1 MADRAFLAGHLVNFR
16 PRGSVREYRM
26 LGWKQLEPFAH
37 LGQRTMR
44 LRAGTSDKRSRVATL
59 SSTVAWLAW
68 IAAEAVVKL
77 PEGAALRSGGCDQDA
92 EVIATLPA
100 GTRVDLQSSIV
111 DGGGVCF
118 RAVLEWQ
125 GRTLRGNI
133 AGSAV
138 AGTETFDQARMLA
151 SGGSESVQ
159 VTTARQVESLR
170 KTLSEPSLSGSGPI
184 LREASRLLD
193 ANQPARALEVLGP
206 HVGAGH
212 PDVLVLAGV
221 AAWKSDQVKL
231 AIEHWK
237 AAQSLRPRPELQAM
251 ILKLENEAKHDR
263 SNEKL
268 IGLRVALRYEGQ
280 SLPYDTAKSLVQ
292 VLDSEVIRISEILG
306 CSNQE
311 RLTAIVQSP
320 EDYRQGSNA
329 AEWSGG
335 QFDGS
340 RIRIPIPAGARVDD
354 NLRRIFAHEVTHAC
368 LANLGSW
375 PAWLHEGLAQKLSGE
390 RLPAP
395 VRESLQEMAS
405 RKQLPKLQE
414 FRRDWSGLN
423 AANARLAYAVSLA
436 AADQLVDH
444 YGASIGLRTILSN
457 PSILLRITGELNRH
471 LGLDQ

>member
-1 MADRAFLAGHLVNFR
+1 VAFLSTITLV
-16 PRGSVREYRM
+16 
-26 LGWKQLEPFAH
+26 A
-37 LGQRTMR
+37 
-44 LRAGTSDKRSRVATL
+44 VA
-59 SSTVAWLAW
+59 
-68 IAAEAVVKL
+68 AAASEAVVKL

-92 EVIATLPA
+92 DLLATLPT
-100 GTRVDLQSSIV
+100 GTRVDLQSSVV
-111 DGGGVCF
+111 DGGGVCY
-118 RAVLEWQ
+118 RALVEWQ

-138 AGTETFDQARMLA
+138 AGTESFDQARMLA
-151 SGGSESVQ
+151 SGGSENVQ
-159 VTTARQVESLR
+159 ITTARQVESLR
-170 KTLSEPSLSGSGPI
+170 KTLSEPSSSGNGPL

-193 ANQPARALEVLGP
+193 TNQPARALDLLTPYVSE
-206 HVGAGH
+206 GH

-231 AIEHWK
+231 AIQHWK
-237 AAQSLRPRPELQAM
+237 TAQSLRPRPELQSM
-251 ILKLENEAKHDR
+251 IAKLENEAKHDR

-280 SLPYDTAKSLVQ
+280 SLPYETAKSLIQ

-306 CSNQE
+306 CNAQE

-335 QFDGS
+335 LFDGS
-340 RIRIPIPAGARVDD
+340 RIRIPVPSAARVDE

-395 VRESLQEMAS
+395 VKESLQELAS

-423 AANARLAYAVSLA
+423 ASNARLAYAVSLA

-457 PSILLRITGELNRH
+457 PSILQRITGELNRH